1 MWADCVGRMEQST
14 SLSVHDFLQC
24 VQKAPSLQQ
33 IWKTATC
40 LSHWARDF
48 AQSVGIAAS
57 FLATMGRA
65 GSVGTAA
72 SCAGR
77 TARHSRHD
85 IVELIDLRN
94 VEAKSTSGVNMEE
107 STSPPQ
113 GANRLIR
120 GRDF

>member
-1 MWADCVGRMEQST
+1 
-14 SLSVHDFLQC
+14 
-24 VQKAPSLQQ
+24 
-33 IWKTATC
+33 
-40 LSHWARDF
+40 
-48 AQSVGIAAS
+48 
-57 FLATMGRA
+57 MGRA